1 MNSPTASRSSMAGSV
16 LIVVLVVCLGLVSL
30 VLVFGHSMLMAYRG
44 TSNDLAGMQAD
55 QAIEGALRYAEAVL
69 VATGTSGEFP
79 DLTTY
84 QSEAVPVGDAYF
96 WFIGRPGDGDAGDK
110 PVFGLVDEASK
121 LSINDADLAA
131 LELLPNMTA
140 EFAASIIDWRDKDET
155 PTTGGAESETYAL
168 RQPGYSSKNA
178 RFESTE
184 ELALVNGADMTLLYG
199 EDTNLNGVL
208 DPNEDD
214 GSKTP
219 PDDNSDAKLDAG
231 ILNYVTAFSREPNPQ
246 TRSDGTQRIV
256 LSSAAATTQLQ
267 TLLTG
272 TFGASRGAEMTRSLA
287 TGLATSGTTRVT
299 SFLQLVKLSGMTED
313 EAGQVADS
321 VTVSTAPYILG
332 RVNVNTAS
340 LEVLSCIPGIEDKAA
355 DVIAAR
361 AQRSATA
368 TDVSWLAP
376 VLDADGC
383 KKAGP
388 YVTTQSWQV
397 SVDIAAVGQ
406 NGRGYRRALFIID
419 RTGDTPKVVYRRNLS
434 GLGWAL
440 GDDARQM
447 LANLKGTASQ

>member
-1 MNSPTASRSSMAGSV
+1 LRPSINGSV

-96 WFIGRPGDGDAGDK
+96 WFIGRPGDTDAGDK

-121 LSINDADLAA
+121 LSINEADLSV
-131 LELLPNMTA
+131 LELLPNMTSD
-140 EFAASIIDWRDKDET
+140 FAAAIIDWRDKDET
-155 PTTGGAESETYAL
+155 VTTGGAESETYAL
-168 RQPGYSSKNA
+168 RQPGYSSKNS

-246 TRSDGTQRIV
+246 TRSDGTTPRIV
-256 LSSAAATTQLQ
+256 LSQTAAANQLQ

-272 TFGASRGAEMTRSLA
+272 TFGASRGAEMARNLA
-287 TGLATSGTTRVT
+287 TGLATSGTTRLN

-313 EAGQVADS
+313 EAGQIADA
-321 VTVSTAPYILG
+321 VTVSTSPYILG

-361 AQRSATA
+361 ANRSAPA
-368 TDVSWLAP
+368 TDVSWLAA

-388 YVTTQSWQV
+388 LVTTQSWQV

-419 RTGDTPKVVYRRNLS
+419 RTGDAPKVVYRRNLS

-447 LANLKGTASQ
+447 LATLKENAR